1 MSTKIYITGYGA
13 IAALGNNVAEIK
25 ASLFAEKT
33 GIRQGEKPYSEKY
46 KVGEIRFS
54 NAELI
59 ERFDL
64 KNDASRTALLG
75 MVAAKEAFEN
85 HVLHP
90 DIRTGLISGT
100 SVGGMDVSEKEYLK
114 FLNGEVDNKEVYRN
128 HPSGTTTQQIA
139 ASLGIDAYFNT
150 ISTACSSA
158 TNAIMMGARL
168 IQSGQLDRVIVGGTD
183 GLSQFTI
190 AGFNSLMIFDEEWC
204 RPFDE
209 TRKGLN
215 LGEGAG
221 FIVLEGENSLSKTA
235 KTPLALV
242 SGWSN
247 ACDAYHQ
254 TASSPDGSG
263 AVLSMTEA
271 LSVAGLQASQID
283 YVNAHGTATPNNDL
297 SESHALIRVF
307 GEQVPPFSSTK
318 SYTGHTLAASGG
330 IEAIISILSI
340 QEGVLFPNLNFSSSI
355 AETNLTPIQTVTKA
369 PVKHV
374 LSNAF
379 GFGGNNSTLIFSKI

>member
-13 IAALGNNVAEIK
+13 IAALGNNVAEIS
-25 ASLFAEKT
+25 AALYAEKT
-33 GIRQGEKPYSEKY
+33 GIRQSQKPYSEKY
-46 KVGEIRFS
+46 KVGEISFS
-54 NAELI
+54 NDELVQY
-59 ERFDL
+59 FGL
-64 KNDASRTALLG
+64 KKEASRTALLG
-75 MVAAKEAFEN
+75 MIAAKEAFTTHELN
-85 HVLHP
+85 NN
-90 DIRTGLISGT
+90 IRTGLISGT

-114 FLNGEVDNKEVYRN
+114 FLNGEQDNLDVYRN

-139 ASLGIDAYFNT
+139 EEIGIDVYYNT

-158 TNAIMMGARL
+158 TNAIMMGARM
-168 IQSGQLDRVIVGGTD
+168 IQAGQLDRVIVGGTD

-221 FIVLEGENSLSKTA
+221 FIVLESDYSLSQSDK
-235 KTPLALV
+235 KPLAIL

-271 LSVAGLQASQID
+271 LTVAGLHPSEID
-283 YVNAHGTATPNNDL
+283 YINAHGTATPNNDL
-297 SESHALIRVF
+297 SESHAIKTVF
-307 GEQVPPFSSTK
+307 GEKVPPFSSTK

-330 IEAIISILSI
+330 IEAVISILSI
-340 QEGVLFPNLNFSSSI
+340 QESVLFPNLNFATPI
-355 AETNLTPIQTVTKA
+355 VETNLVPIQSVTKA
-369 PVKHV
+369 PVSHV

-379 GFGGNNSTLIFSKI
+379 GFGGNNSTIIFSKI